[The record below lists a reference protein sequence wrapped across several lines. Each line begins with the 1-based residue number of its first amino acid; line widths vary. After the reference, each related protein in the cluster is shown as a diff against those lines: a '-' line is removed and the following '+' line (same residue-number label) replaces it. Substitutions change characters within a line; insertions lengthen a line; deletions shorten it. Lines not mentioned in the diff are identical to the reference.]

1 MKNNHPFSGIVIRY
15 LPSNHIE
22 NNKHGYQNDVMKSTL
37 INETYLDDEIHIDL
51 CEIENL
57 TPFLDIG
64 IMIGQRKHVA
74 AVVVDIPWNITP
86 EDINDLGHML
96 NGEKSVSEIFNE
108 IIHYDGFAEGNFANI
123 SFRRHGVDVNP
134 FSLLRLPPQSFDIKT
149 MLLNDRGV
157 YTRVTINI
165 PFSFYSL
172 NDESVRQSAYIRF
185 RIKNIP
191 PSVYSYKITPKEIQL
206 SMSYTE
212 QKIYYFQINT
222 LQKTPKELL
231 NRDYGLYFP
240 KKLTLIKFNIITQS
254 DNENITT
261 NNHFYRYSPLT
272 SEREGSE
279 NTQRR
284 TMLYKREHN
293 EIKNYFFYQW
303 MEKKDDEDFAKDLV
317 VLGRFS
323 YKKNNYTLLIRFII
337 FFIISSALGNALWE
351 ISIEIAN
358 SPPNIID
365 IIKSKSEQLT
375 IFFILEI
382 IIYIDIIIKKIP
394 CILNSISFKMR

>member
-22 NNKHGYQNDVMKSTL
+22 NNKYDHQNDVMKSTP

-51 CEIENL
+51 CEIENVK
-57 TPFLDIG
+57 PFLDIG
-64 IMIGQRKHVA
+64 IMIGRRKHVA

-206 SMSYTE
+206 AMSYTE
-212 QKIYYFQINT
+212 QKIYYFQVNT

-231 NRDYGLYFP
+231 DRDYGLYFP
-240 KKLTLIKFNIITQS
+240 QKLTLIKFNIITRS

-261 NNHFYRYSPLT
+261 NNNFYRYSPLT
-272 SEREGSE
+272 NERENGES
-279 NTQRR
+279 TQRK
-284 TMLYKREHN
+284 TMLYKKESN

-303 MEKKDDEDFAKDLV
+303 MEKKDNEDFAKDLI

-323 YKKNNYTLLIRFII
+323 YKKNNYTLLIRLII
-337 FFIISSALGNALWE
+337 FFIISSALGNGLWE
-351 ISIEIAN
+351 MSIEIAN
-358 SPPNIID
+358 SPPNIVD

-382 IIYIDIIIKKIP
+382 VIYIDIIIKKIP
-394 CILNSISFKMR
+394 YILNSIRFKMR